1 MTGNEILYN
10 MTNYEHFRNGE
21 LVNCIYEF
29 SKRVNLPE
37 NMEHDQLKNT
47 KWIKH
52 SFVRPLYR
60 RLVDKLPTLNVKTF
74 LFISLY
80 FLLNS

>member
-1 MTGNEILYN
+1 

-52 SFVRPLYR
+52 TFVRPLYR
-60 RLVDKLPTLNVKTF
+60 RLVDKLPTLNVK
-74 LFISLY
+74 LIFIY
-80 FLLNS
+80 FFIFFLNS